1 MMNLK
6 ADLEKNKETTIIS
19 FNIWTML
26 IIFAVLS
33 IGTIIFYSV
42 PLGITFTIISVIY
55 LIFILIVRNK
65 FKNIKKTDEELSE

>member
-6 ADLEKNKETTIIS
+6 ADLEKNKETTILS

>member
-1 MMNLK
+1 MNLK
-6 ADLEKNKETTIIS
+6 ADLEKNKETTILS

>member
-1 MMNLK
+1 MNLK

-33 IGTIIFYSV
+33 IDTMIFYSV
-42 PLGITFTIISVIY
+42 PLGITFTIISIGY

>member
-33 IGTIIFYSV
+33 IGTMIFYSV

>member
-1 MMNLK
+1 MNLK

-33 IGTIIFYSV
+33 IDTMIFYSV

>member
-1 MMNLK
+1 
-6 ADLEKNKETTIIS
+6 
-19 FNIWTML
+19 ML

-33 IGTIIFYSV
+33 IGTMIFYSV
-42 PLGITFTIISVIY
+42 PLGITFTIISIGY

>member
-1 MMNLK
+1 MNLK

-33 IGTIIFYSV
+33 IGTMIFYSV

>member
-26 IIFAVLS
+26 IIFVVLS
-33 IGTIIFYSV
+33 IGTMIFYSV
-42 PLGITFTIISVIY
+42 PLGITFTIISIVY

-65 FKNIKKTDEELSE
+65 FKNIKKTDEKLSE